1 MTVLPA
7 LVGVDMAE
15 VPRVARAVA
24 DLGGTYLRH
33 LLTPAE
39 RRAAGVD
46 AVAVTASVAMK
57 ESLIK
62 AVGGRPVGFRWH
74 DFDGPLGQPDEA
86 ASPVTDLLEEAADP
100 VMDLLDEAAAR
111 LRAAAD
117 LPLDHQVVHRVRGAS
132 RAAALARLTTQ
143 GTATTPATTPVVGV
157 ARWGRHGDTVVALA
171 ILIVDNGGVR

>member
-24 DLGGTYLRH
+24 DLGATYTRH
-33 LLTPAE
+33 VMTPAE
-39 RRAAGVD
+39 RTAAGDD
-46 AVAVTASVAMK
+46 AVAVTAAVAMK
-57 ESLIK
+57 ECLIK
-62 AVGGRPVGFRWH
+62 AVGGRPVGFSWH
-74 DFDGPLGQPDEA
+74 DFDATPGGLDEA
-86 ASPVTDLLEEAADP
+86 AGQVT
-100 VMDLLDEAAAR
+100 DLLDEAAER

-132 RAAALARLTTQ
+132 RAAALTRLTTRPPPAPYAQ
-143 GTATTPATTPVVGV
+143 TRGAATTPATTPVVGV